1 MRSGGN
7 VLLTAIS
14 MISSGLRPDRL
25 AAAAICSRTRAM
37 FSTIGIGRRTTQ
49 DTKYHDGEFCF
60 GLGGIVA
67 AELRSVWADE
77 CVRAYANYIMPT
89 GGAGSLGSPALESG
103 ILIMMPA
110 RPAITISPT
119 R

>member
-60 GLGGIVA
+60 GWGVIVA
-67 AELRSVWADE
+67 TERRSVGGRMRPPLRE
-77 CVRAYANYIMPT
+77 LHHAYWR
-89 GGAGSLGSPALESG
+89 GGFVG
-103 ILIMMPA
+103 IA
-110 RPAITISPT
+110 CA
-119 R
+119 